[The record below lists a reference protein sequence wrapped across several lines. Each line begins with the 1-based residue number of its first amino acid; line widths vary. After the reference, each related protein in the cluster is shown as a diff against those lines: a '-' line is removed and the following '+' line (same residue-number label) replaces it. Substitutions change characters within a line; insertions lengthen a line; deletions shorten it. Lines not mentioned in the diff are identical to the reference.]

1 MDEANTKSGGRHL
14 AQYRGGFP
22 AGLTWLTALEDDGA
36 GLAVGV
42 LRLPAGAEYAET
54 AAGETAWLLMG
65 GRVSVACGEL
75 RETFCRQ
82 SLFDQAPACLHV
94 AAGSIV
100 RLVCLSDVELTVYR
114 CANRRPFLPRIRRD
128 VPDEHRGRGLV
139 DNVSYRLV
147 RTILDRQRA
156 APEAELVLGE
166 VVTLP
171 GRWAGYP
178 PHRHPQPEIYHY
190 RFDRPQGFG
199 FAQNGDAV
207 FQVKSFDTVCFPG
220 GVEHSQVA
228 APGYLMYFSWV
239 IRHLPGQPYDH
250 PEFSPDHAWILEACG
265 RGRYPAGAVD
275 AG

>member
-1 MDEANTKSGGRHL
+1 MPTGV
-14 AQYRGGFP
+14 FP
-22 AGLTWLTALEDDGA
+22 A
-36 GLAVGV
+36 
-42 LRLPAGAEYAET
+42 
-54 AAGETAWLLMG
+54 
-65 GRVSVACGEL
+65 
-75 RETFCRQ
+75 
-82 SLFDQAPACLHV
+82 
-94 AAGSIV
+94 
-100 RLVCLSDVELTVYR
+100 
-114 CANRRPFLPRIRRD
+114 RIRRD

-147 RTILDRQRA
+147 RTILDRQQA

-171 GRWAGYP
+171 GRWARYP
-178 PHRHPQPEIYHY
+178 HTATRSRRFTTTGSTGPRGLVCPEQRCRVSGRNPSIP
-190 RFDRPQGFG
+190 F
-199 FAQNGDAV
+199 V
-207 FQVKSFDTVCFPG
+207 FP

-239 IRHLPGQPYDH
+239 IRHLRAAYDH